1 MQYAI
6 NTTKMAIKGKFED
19 QLTELAEGIKAMG
32 HPARILILKHL
43 LDNGPSTCQ
52 DIVDRLPYTQ
62 STVSGHLQKL
72 KDGKLI
78 KMKPVKTSSVY
89 TIHMETIEMIH
100 KEMAEKFNLRT
111 ETKKQMSLF

>member
-1 MQYAI
+1 
-6 NTTKMAIKGKFED
+6 MAIKGKFEN
-19 QLTELAEGIKAMG
+19 QLTGLAEGTKTMG

-43 LDNGPSTCQ
+43 LENGPSSCQ
-52 DIVDRLPYTQ
+52 DIVNQLPYSQ

-89 TIHMETIEMIH
+89 SIHMESIEMIH
-100 KEMAEKFNLRT
+100 KELADIFNLRS
-111 ETKKQMSLF
+111 ESVKQMSLF